1 VVFCFCLVRP
11 EAAELRE
18 GEFGSVLYFG
28 RSGTGPA
35 WLGGGRGSEVFA
47 FWWAAGG
54 YGAEPLTPN
63 P

>member
-1 VVFCFCLVRP
+1 VRP

-35 WLGGGRGSEVFA
+35 WLGGGRGSEAFA